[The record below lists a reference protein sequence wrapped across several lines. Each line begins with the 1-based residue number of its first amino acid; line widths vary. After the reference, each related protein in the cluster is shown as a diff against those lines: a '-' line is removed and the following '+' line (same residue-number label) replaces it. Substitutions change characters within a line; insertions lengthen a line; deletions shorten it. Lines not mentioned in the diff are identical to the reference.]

1 MRPGGPRPRSGDK
14 SAEATEVSGNQFPAA
29 PWNLPDP
36 PTMPPPDL
44 DDLTL
49 RRAVL
54 RDPAACRAVVGR
66 YQGLV
71 FAVAARVLGA
81 GSPDVADVAQEAFLK
96 MFAALDRFDPR
107 GPARFP
113 TWLAT
118 IATRVAIDHARR
130 RRTVIPLDAI
140 RDSAAA
146 PGGDPGEALDD
157 DRRRTR
163 LAAAMAAL
171 GPDQRAAMLLRAE
184 HELSY
189 EDIAKAL
196 GLEVGTVR
204 SRLARARVA
213 LREAVGERDEAGEV
227 VHDRR

>member
-1 MRPGGPRPRSGDK
+1 
-14 SAEATEVSGNQFPAA
+14 
-29 PWNLPDP
+29 
-36 PTMPPPDL
+36 MPPPDL

-49 RRAVL
+49 RRAAL

-81 GSPDVADVAQEAFLK
+81 GSPDLADVAQEAFLK
-96 MFAALDRFDPR
+96 MFAALGRFDPR

-130 RRTVIPLDAI
+130 RRRTVIPLDAI

-146 PGGDPGEALDD
+146 LGGDPGEVLDA
-157 DRRRTR
+157 DRRRAR

-184 HELSY
+184 HDLSY
-189 EDIAKAL
+189 EAIATAL
-196 GLEVGTVR
+196 GIEVGTVR
-204 SRLARARVA
+204 SRLARAKAA
-213 LREAVGERDEAGEV
+213 LREAVGERDEAEV
-227 VHDRR
+227 IHDRR